1 MEYVLFLYLTCS
13 KTSCCAPY
21 ILSWDLQVGVQGL
34 QILKPLTQKDIPS
47 SMLTADAVK
56 EFTNSVGGIN
66 LEVGLVLHEDNVDDE
81 KANWEVENLKFS
93 IKQPVIRISYVMWS
107 LSVIT
112 GLYNEDFTMQI
123 EAVVTKDEVQYLTFL
138 CKSEID
144 SMGRITAGIL
154 RLLKLEGSVGQSV
167 MNQLG
172 NLGMPPLFLMY
183 PMLFF
188 IDNGVELISLH
199 KRLYRYLGEF
209 M

>member
-112 GLYNEDFTMQI
+112 DLYNEDFTMQI